1 MNDKIRNEV
10 VHELIAHQRIT
21 ERDSEN
27 WIADTVVGGQPF
39 TVAEHAVQ
47 QTGYAFKEAAFFNY
61 LIKEEIDDAFVELL
75 AEYQIFKNL
84 PDFTKYTNKGVDN
97 ENHFG
102 EHYCCLIN
110 ALIQLGCDGSV
121 LLEAR
126 TCITGLFV
134 PKSALKEFCDI
145 ARIKIKLY
153 WYENDTKQG
162 KKLKN
167 ANMWDKTNE
176 CLKDAPMFE
185 IGIIDSHS
193 VVTMLLTKI
202 LILVNMQY
210 KIIQKLNIK
219 QIGGY
224 HPKNREQKEKI
235 FCGFCTKCLKERNN
249 FSEKSELT
257 RLIWRHCIMVVKR
270 I

>member
-21 ERDSEN
+21 QRDSEN

-39 TVAEHAVQ
+39 TVSEHVVEQ
-47 QTGYAFKEAAFFNY
+47 NGYTFKEAAFFNH
-61 LIKEEIDDAFVELL
+61 LFKEEIPDEFVKLF

-84 PDFTKYTNKGVDN
+84 PIFTKYTNKGVDN

-134 PKSALKEFCDI
+134 
-145 ARIKIKLY
+145 
-153 WYENDTKQG
+153 
-162 KKLKN
+162 
-167 ANMWDKTNE
+167 M
-176 CLKDAPMFE
+176 
-185 IGIIDSHS
+185 
-193 VVTMLLTKI
+193 
-202 LILVNMQY
+202 
-210 KIIQKLNIK
+210 
-219 QIGGY
+219 
-224 HPKNREQKEKI
+224 
-235 FCGFCTKCLKERNN
+235 
-249 FSEKSELT
+249 
-257 RLIWRHCIMVVKR
+257 
-270 I
+270 

>member
-1 MNDKIRNEV
+1 MKF
-10 VHELIAHQRIT
+10 A
-21 ERDSEN
+21 
-27 WIADTVVGGQPF
+27 
-39 TVAEHAVQ
+39 
-47 QTGYAFKEAAFFNY
+47 
-61 LIKEEIDDAFVELL
+61 
-75 AEYQIFKNL
+75 
-84 PDFTKYTNKGVDN
+84 DFTKYTKQGVDN

-176 CLKDAPMFE
+176 CLKDAPV
-185 IGIIDSHS
+185 SAPPHS
-193 VVTMLLTKI
+193 RLEKNDIQTFVVTRFCASTL
-202 LILVNMQY
+202 
-210 KIIQKLNIK
+210 
-219 QIGGY
+219 
-224 HPKNREQKEKI
+224 PANR
-235 FCGFCTKCLKERNN
+235 CL
-249 FSEKSELT
+249 
-257 RLIWRHCIMVVKR
+257 
-270 I
+270 